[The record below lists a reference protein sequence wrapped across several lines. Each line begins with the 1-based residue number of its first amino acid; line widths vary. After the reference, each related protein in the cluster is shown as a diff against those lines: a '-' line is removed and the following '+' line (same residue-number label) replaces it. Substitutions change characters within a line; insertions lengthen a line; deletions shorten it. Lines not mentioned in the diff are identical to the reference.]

1 MKFKELIF
9 LFSIIALFFSCES
22 KEMETVTPAPQ
33 EIITQP
39 PKEEPIVTEKQI
51 QEEAEYLRSINNIQT
66 EEVITKEEFS
76 EDKTE
81 ILRIIQE
88 LSIIMQEHDVNSW
101 LNYITPESKA
111 FYSNPVNLRKA
122 QKKLPN
128 KMLQINTIKDYF
140 NYVFIPSRKISKVD
154 EIRYISKTNV
164 KAVQVRED
172 KSILV
177 YYYFKKI
184 DGKWLVNLPKL

>member
-1 MKFKELIF
+1 MKFKEIIF
-9 LFSIIALFFSCES
+9 LFSIIILFYSCES

-140 NYVFIPSRKISKVD
+140 YYVFIPSRKISKVD

>member
-1 MKFKELIF
+1 MKFKEIIF
-9 LFSIIALFFSCES
+9 LFSIIVLFFSCES

-164 KAVQVRED
+164 KAVEVRED

>member
-1 MKFKELIF
+1 MKFKEIIF
-9 LFSIIALFFSCES
+9 LFSIIILFFSCES

-184 DGKWLVNLPKL
+184 DGKWLVNLPKI

>member
-1 MKFKELIF
+1 MKFKEFLLLLSIILLIF
-9 LFSIIALFFSCES
+9 SCKT
-22 KEMETVTPAPQ
+22 KEIELVTPESQ
-33 EIITQP
+33 EVVTP
-39 PKEEPIVTEKQI
+39 LTPEEPIITEEQL
-51 QEEAEYLRSINNIQT
+51 QEDAEYLRSINNIKT
-66 EEVITKEEFS
+66 EEVVTKEEFS

-81 ILRIIQE
+81 ILRIIRE

-101 LNYITPESKA
+101 LNYITPESKD
-111 FYSNPVNLRKA
+111 FYSNPINLRKA

-128 KMLQINTIKDYF
+128 KMLQLNSIKDYF

-164 KAVQVRED
+164 KAVEVRED

-177 YYYFKKI
+177 YYYFQKI

>member
-1 MKFKELIF
+1 MKFKEFLLLLSIILLIF
-9 LFSIIALFFSCES
+9 SCKT
-22 KEMETVTPAPQ
+22 KEVELVTPEPQ
-33 EIITQP
+33 EVVTPLTPEDPIIT
-39 PKEEPIVTEKQI
+39 EEQL
-51 QEEAEYLRSINNIQT
+51 QEDAEYLRSINNIKT
-66 EEVITKEEFS
+66 EEVVTKEEFS

-111 FYSNPVNLRKA
+111 FYSNPINLRKA

-128 KMLQINTIKDYF
+128 KMLQLNSIKDYF

-164 KAVQVRED
+164 KAVEVRED

-177 YYYFKKI
+177 YYYFQKI

>member
-1 MKFKELIF
+1 MLN
-9 LFSIIALFFSCES
+9 
-22 KEMETVTPAPQ
+22 
-33 EIITQP
+33 
-39 PKEEPIVTEKQI
+39 PKTAV
-51 QEEAEYLRSINNIQT
+51 RH
-66 EEVITKEEFS
+66 F
-76 EDKTE
+76 
-81 ILRIIQE
+81 
-88 LSIIMQEHDVNSW
+88 
-101 LNYITPESKA
+101 
-111 FYSNPVNLRKA
+111 A

-164 KAVQVRED
+164 KAVEVRED

-177 YYYFKKI
+177 YYYFQKI

>member
-9 LFSIIALFFSCES
+9 IFSIVTLFFSCES
-22 KEMETVTPAPQ
+22 KEVETVTPAPQ
-33 EIITQP
+33 EI
-39 PKEEPIVTEKQI
+39 VTPSATEAQI
-51 QEEAEYLRSINNIQT
+51 HDEAEYLRSINNIQT
-66 EEVITKEEFS
+66 EEVITKEEFA
-76 EDKTE
+76 EDKAE

-101 LNYITPESKA
+101 LNYITPESKV
-111 FYSNPVNLRKA
+111 FYSNPVNLKKA

-164 KAVQVRED
+164 KAVEVRED

>member
-1 MKFKELIF
+1 MKFRELIF
-9 LFSIIALFFSCES
+9 IFSIVILFFSCES
-22 KEMETVTPAPQ
+22 KEVETVTPAPQ
-33 EIITQP
+33 EIVNPSTT
-39 PKEEPIVTEKQI
+39 EEQINTEAHI
-51 QEEAEYLRSINNIQT
+51 QDEAEYLRSINNIQT
-66 EEVITKEEFS
+66 EEVITKEEFA
-76 EDKTE
+76 EDKAE

-164 KAVQVRED
+164 KAVEVRED